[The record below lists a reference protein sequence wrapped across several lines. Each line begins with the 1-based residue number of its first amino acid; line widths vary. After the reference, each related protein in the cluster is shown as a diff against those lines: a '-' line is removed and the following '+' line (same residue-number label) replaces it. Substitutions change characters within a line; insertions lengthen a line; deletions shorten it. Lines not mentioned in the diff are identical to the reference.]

1 MALTAACCQSCMISD
16 DTAAMAHAMMV
27 IALIALNVLVILVSF
42 LMYGMIPQGLGIAPQ
57 LLQSYFITSAG

>member
-1 MALTAACCQSCMISD
+1 MALTTACCQSFMISD

-42 LMYGMIPQGLGIAPQ
+42 LMYGMMPQGLGIAPQ
-57 LLQSYFITSAG
+57 LLQFYLITSAG